1 MGVGRGDTRVRR
13 GRVAAALVVSAAL
26 LASGCAAGRAFRQ
39 GAEAA
44 RDGQWDAAVE
54 YYRRAVADDPDR
66 PEYRIALERAMLEA
80 SRAHAAAAA
89 AWEETGDLNTALHA
103 YRQAYALDP
112 SNGQAAV
119 KIANLQQTLRER
131 AEASRAP
138 PPIAAMR
145 EQARQQ
151 MQPPL
156 LDPASDEPL
165 TVSFAEAS
173 LRAIIDFLGEAS
185 GINVTYDEGFQEA
198 TYSVTL
204 TGLAFEEALTR
215 ILAANGAFH
224 AVVNPTTIV
233 VAPDTPAAR
242 SAYTPQVIR
251 TFYVS
256 HADVEELVGLLT
268 AVVGGIDASSP
279 PQFFANTAA
288 NSVTVR
294 ATAAVAGIVERV
306 IAANDKPPAEIV
318 IDVEI
323 LEVNRERAKR
333 YGLDLSQYSI
343 TTTFSPESAPG
354 AAPAEGEASGDA
366 PGVFNLNTITRG
378 VSFADFY
385 TAVPAAVVNFLE
397 QDTETRLVAQPQLRG
412 QEGTE
417 LTLNLGQ
424 EIPVPTTAFTPLA
437 AGGASF
443 NPLTSF
449 QYRPVGVILNMTP
462 RVTYEN
468 EIVLDLEVENSTLGP
483 PISVAGQS
491 LPTFGT
497 RNVETRL
504 RLRDGESNLLAGLLR
519 QEERQVL
526 KGFPG
531 LLRLP
536 ILKQLFSANDES
548 VRQTDIVILLTPRI
562 VRAHNLTQEDVSP
575 IHIGTER
582 DPGVT
587 GPPPQIG
594 AAPDAGGSREDIGG
608 ERPVD
613 AAPADHEDPDAPPSG
628 EPDTSPAEEP
638 DAPPAPVTP
647 PPGEPDAP
655 APDAPSAPPSDASDV
670 RSDPDAPPGDPARG
684 GAPPPSG
691 PPPPPPER
699 PDR

>member
-1 MGVGRGDTRVRR
+1 MTVRAGRKDVRAR
-13 GRVAAALVVSAAL
+13 AIALVVSAAL
-26 LASGCAAGRAFRQ
+26 LAGGCAAGRAFRQ

-44 RDGQWDAAVE
+44 RAGQWDAAVE

-80 SRAHAAAAA
+80 SQAHAVDAAAREA
-89 AWEETGDLNTALHA
+89 AGDLNGALHA
-103 YRQAYALDP
+103 WRRAYALDP
-112 SNGQAAV
+112 SHGQAAV
-119 KIANLQQTLRER
+119 RIASLQQTLREQ
-131 AEASRAP
+131 AAAARAP
-138 PPIAAMR
+138 PPIEAMR
-145 EQARQQ
+145 EQARRQ

-165 TVSFAEAS
+165 SVSFADAS
-173 LRAIIDFLGEAS
+173 LRAIIDFLGEAG
-185 GINVTYDEGFQEA
+185 GINVTYDEGFEDA

-204 TGLAFEEALTR
+204 RGLAFEEALTR

-242 SAYTPQVIR
+242 AAYAPQVIR

-256 HADVEELVGLLT
+256 HADVEELTGLLT

-288 NSVTVR
+288 NSITVR

-306 IAANDKPPAEIV
+306 IAANDKPPAEII

-323 LEVNRERAKR
+323 LEVNRDRAKR

-354 AAPAEGEASGDA
+354 AVAESDEAGGQA
-366 PGVFNLNTITRG
+366 PGAFNLNTISRG

-397 QDTETRLVAQPQLRG
+397 QDSQTRLVAQPQLRG

-417 LTLNLGQ
+417 LSLNLGQ

-468 EIVLDLEVENSTLGP
+468 EIVLDLEVENSTVGP

-519 QEERQVL
+519 QEERQLL

-536 ILKQLFSANDES
+536 ILRRLFSANDES

-562 VRAHNLTQEDVSP
+562 VRAHNLTQDDVSP
-575 IHIGTER
+575 IHIGTQR
-582 DPGVT
+582 DVGVT
-587 GPPPQIG
+587 GPPPEIAAAPEAG
-594 AAPDAGGSREDIGG
+594 AAPE
-608 ERPVD
+608 D
-613 AAPADHEDPDAPPSG
+613 AAGDPPADGALADPDDPDAPP
-628 EPDTSPAEEP
+628 
-638 DAPPAPVTP
+638 
-647 PPGEPDAP
+647 PGEPVTL
-655 APDAPSAPPSDASDV
+655 PPN
-670 RSDPDAPPGDPARG
+670 R
-684 GAPPPSG
+684 
-691 PPPPPPER
+691 
-699 PDR
+699 

>member
-1 MGVGRGDTRVRR
+1 MRAVV
-13 GRVAAALVVSAAL
+13 VAAAVLSAAL

-44 RDGQWDAAVE
+44 RGGQWDAAVE

-80 SRAHAAAAA
+80 ARAHAAMAAEREA
-89 AWEETGDLNTALHA
+89 AGDLHAALHA
-103 YRQAYALDP
+103 YRRAYALDP
-112 SNGQAAV
+112 ANGQAAV
-119 KIANLQQTLRER
+119 RIANLQQTLREQ
-131 AEASRAP
+131 AEAAREP
-138 PPIAAMR
+138 PPIEALR
-145 EQARQQ
+145 ERARRQA
-151 MQPPL
+151 QPPL

-165 TVSFAEAS
+165 TVSFADAS
-173 LRAIIDFLGEAS
+173 LRAVVDFLGEAA
-185 GINVTYDEGFQEA
+185 GINVTYDEAFEDQPY
-198 TYSVTL
+198 TVTL
-204 TGLAFEEALTR
+204 SGLPFEEALER
-215 ILAANGAFH
+215 ILAANGLFH

-233 VAPDTPAAR
+233 VVPDTPAAR
-242 SAYTPQVIR
+242 AAHTPQVIR

-256 HADVEELVGLLT
+256 HAEVEELAGLLT
-268 AVVGGIDASSP
+268 AVVGGVDPSSP
-279 PQFFANTAA
+279 PQFFPNTSA
-288 NSVTVR
+288 NSITVR
-294 ATAAVAGIVERV
+294 ATAPVAGIVERV

-343 TTTFSPESAPG
+343 TTTFSPESDPS
-354 AAPAEGEASGDA
+354 AAATEGEATASGA
-366 PGVFNLNTITRG
+366 FNLNTITRG
-378 VSFADFY
+378 ISFADFY

-397 QDTETRLVAQPQLRG
+397 QDSQTRLVAQPQLRG

-437 AGGASF
+437 VGGASF

-468 EIVLDLEVENSTLGP
+468 EIVLDLEVENSTVGP

-519 QEERQVL
+519 QEERQLL
-526 KGFPG
+526 KGLPG

-536 ILKQLFSANDES
+536 ILRQLFSANDES

-562 VRAHNLTQEDVSP
+562 VRAHELTQQDVSP
-575 IHIGTER
+575 IHIGTAR
-582 DPGVT
+582 DLGVT
-587 GPPPQIG
+587 GPPPEIA
-594 AAPDAGGSREDIGG
+594 AAPDAGTVPEDADG
-608 ERPVD
+608 ERPAEAEPD
-613 AAPADHEDPDAPPSG
+613 AAG
-628 EPDTSPAEEP
+628 EP
-638 DAPPAPVTP
+638 DAPP
-647 PPGEPDAP
+647 PDGA
-655 APDAPSAPPSDASDV
+655 
-670 RSDPDAPPGDPARG
+670 AR
-684 GAPPPSG
+684 
-691 PPPPPPER
+691 
-699 PDR
+699 

>member
-1 MGVGRGDTRVRR
+1 MTARAGRGDVWAWRR
-13 GRVAAALVVSAAL
+13 PVAVALVVSAAL
-26 LASGCAAGRAFRQ
+26 LVSGCAAGRAFRQ
-39 GAEAA
+39 GATAA

-54 YYRRAVADDPDR
+54 YYRRALAEDPDR

-89 AWEETGDLNTALHA
+89 GLEAAGEMNAALHA
-103 YRQAYALDP
+103 YRRAYALDP

-119 KIANLQQTLRER
+119 QIGNLQQTLRER
-131 AEASRAP
+131 AEAARAP
-138 PPIAAMR
+138 PPIEALR
-145 EQARQQ
+145 EQARRQ
-151 MQPPL
+151 MQAPL

-165 TVSFAEAS
+165 TVSFADAS
-173 LRAIIDFLGEAS
+173 LRAIIDFLGGAS
-185 GINVTYDEGFQEA
+185 GINVTYDEGFEDRPY
-198 TYSVTL
+198 TVTL
-204 TGLAFEEALTR
+204 SGLAFEEALTR
-215 ILAANGAFH
+215 ILAANGFFH

-242 SAYTPQVIR
+242 AAYTPQVIR

-256 HADVEELVGLLT
+256 HGDVEELVGLLA
-268 AVVGGIDASSP
+268 AVVGGIEPSSP

-288 NSVTVR
+288 NSITVR
-294 ATAAVAGIVERV
+294 ATAPVAGIVERV
-306 IAANDKPPAEIV
+306 IAANDKPPAEII

-343 TTTFSPESAPG
+343 TTTFSPESNPS
-354 AAPAEGEASGDA
+354 AAAASGEASGEA
-366 PGVFNLNTITRG
+366 PGTFNLNTITRG

-385 TAVPAAVVNFLE
+385 TAVPAAVINFLE
-397 QDTETRLVAQPQLRG
+397 QDSQTRLVAQPQLRG

-417 LTLNLGQ
+417 LSLNLGQ

-519 QEERQVL
+519 QEERQLL

-536 ILKQLFSANDES
+536 ILRRLFSANDES
-548 VRQTDIVILLTPRI
+548 VRQTDIVILLTPHI
-562 VRAHNLTQEDVSP
+562 VRTHNLTQQDVSP
-575 IHIGTER
+575 IHIGTQR
-582 DPGVT
+582 DLGVT
-587 GPPPQIG
+587 GPPPQIAPVP
-594 AAPDAGGSREDIGG
+594 AAGTLPADAGG
-608 ERPVD
+608 ERPADVEAAATDDPGAPPAAEPD
-613 AAPADHEDPDAPPSG
+613 AARPG
-628 EPDTSPAEEP
+628 EPDTP
-638 DAPPAPVTP
+638 
-647 PPGEPDAP
+647 P
-655 APDAPSAPPSDASDV
+655 APDARP
-670 RSDPDAPPGDPARG
+670 PDAPDTPH
-684 GAPPPSG
+684 APPPG
-691 PPPPPPER
+691 DR
-699 PDR
+699 PAR